1 MTNHWIDLQHSDC
14 ILIQGSNAA
23 ENHPISFKWVLKAKD
38 KGAEVIHVDPRFT
51 RTSARSSMYAP
62 LRSGT
67 DIAFLGGMIKYILDH
82 DLYFKDYVLS
92 YTNAAF
98 LVNPKFSFNDGLF
111 SGYDA
116 QKHAYDKSSWSFQKD
131 GKGLIKR
138 DDTLKNPHCVFQLM
152 KKHYDRYD
160 LKKVSSITG
169 TPEADL
175 LAVYKAFAATGKPDK
190 AGTIMYAL
198 GQCHHSVAVQNIRT
212 MTIVQLLLGNIG
224 ICGGGINALRGEPNV
239 QGSTD
244 HALLSHYLPGYLK
257 APKASWQTLEQYIAG
272 TTPQTANPQSLNWM
286 SNTGKYATSL
296 MRAFYPEGG
305 TPENGFGYDYLPK
318 LDDGQDAS
326 VMSMIDAMYAG
337 KIKGLTCVGQNPA
350 CSLPNS
356 NKVRKA
362 LQNLDWMVHVNIFD
376 NETASFWKGPGLD
389 PKKVKTECFL
399 LPVTA
404 SVEKEGS
411 QANSGRWMQWKYA
424 AAEGPGDAISTG
436 DVFWRVM
443 SKLKELYAKDGGT
456 FPEPILAAN
465 TDFVDGKGRYDPER
479 VAKYING
486 YFLKDVTINGVEY
499 KKGECVPGFPL
510 LQADGSTSCGNWICS
525 GSFTR
530 AGENLMKRRKKV
542 DPTGLGLY
550 PEWSYSWPVNR
561 RVIYNRA
568 SVDLNGKPYNPKKAV
583 IEWDG
588 KKWVGDVPDGPWA
601 PQADTK
607 NGKLAYIMTTDG
619 YAQLYGPGRLDGPF
633 PEHYEPAETP
643 VAQHPFSKQLS
654 SPVYKFHTS
663 DMDKLAKAADP
674 KYPIV
679 LTTYSM
685 TEHWCGGGETRN
697 VPNLLEA
704 EPQLYVEMSP
714 ELAKEKGIANGDG
727 VIVES
732 ARGRVEAIAMVTVR
746 IRPFKVMGKTVHLIG
761 MPFAYGWTTPKCGDS
776 TNRLTIVACDPNTT
790 IPEAKACCVNI
801 RKADKLTEIA

>member
-1 MTNHWIDLQHSDC
+1 
-14 ILIQGSNAA
+14 
-23 ENHPISFKWVLKAKD
+23 
-38 KGAEVIHVDPRFT
+38 
-51 RTSARSSMYAP
+51 
-62 LRSGT
+62 
-67 DIAFLGGMIKYILDH
+67 MIKYILDH

-131 GKGLIKR
+131 DKGLIKR

-257 APKASWQTLEQYIAG
+257 APKASWQTLEQYIVG
-272 TTPQTANPQSLNWM
+272 TTPRTANPQSLNWM
-286 SNTGKYATSL
+286 SNTGKYVTSL

-443 SKLKELYAKDGGT
+443 SRLKELYAKDGGT

-542 DPTGLGLY
+542 DPTGSASIPNGPTRGRSTAASSTTAL
-550 PEWSYSWPVNR
+550 PWTR
-561 RVIYNRA
+561 RA
-568 SVDLNGKPYNPKKAV
+568 SRGTRKRRWCSGRTGNGSATCRTVRPRRWPCRAASCRSSCSRRASAPCTAPDWPKARSRNITSRWKA
-583 IEWDG
+583 
-588 KKWVGDVPDGPWA
+588 PS
-601 PQADTK
+601 
-607 NGKLAYIMTTDG
+607 
-619 YAQLYGPGRLDGPF
+619 RR
-633 PEHYEPAETP
+633 
-643 VAQHPFSKQLS
+643 
-654 SPVYKFHTS
+654 TS
-663 DMDKLAKAADP
+663 CP
-674 KYPIV
+674 P
-679 LTTYSM
+679 S
-685 TEHWCGGGETRN
+685 GSTR
-697 VPNLLEA
+697 PSI
-704 EPQLYVEMSP
+704 P
-714 ELAKEKGIANGDG
+714 
-727 VIVES
+727 S
-732 ARGRVEAIAMVTVR
+732 ART
-746 IRPFKVMGKTVHLIG
+746 
-761 MPFAYGWTTPKCGDS
+761 
-776 TNRLTIVACDPNTT
+776 
-790 IPEAKACCVNI
+790 
-801 RKADKLTEIA
+801 